1 MKHII
6 DELTSPSLVSGIVHA
21 PRVKAAKLILELMQK
36 IELLKQFKPEVEV
49 DPDFELDQA
58 RQAYREARNAEYSIQ
73 FT

>member
-6 DELTSPSLVSGIVHA
+6 DELTAPSLSSGTVYA
-21 PRVKAAKLILELMQK
+21 PRIKAARLITQLTQQ
-36 IELLKQFKPEVEV
+36 IELLKQFKPEVEI

-58 RQAYREARNAEYSIQ
+58 KQAYREARNAEYSIQ